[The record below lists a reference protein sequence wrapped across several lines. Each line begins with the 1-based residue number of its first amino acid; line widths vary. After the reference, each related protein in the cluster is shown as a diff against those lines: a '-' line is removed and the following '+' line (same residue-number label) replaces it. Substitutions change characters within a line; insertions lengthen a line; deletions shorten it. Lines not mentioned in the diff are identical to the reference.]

1 MLKIKL
7 FPTGKRNQ
15 RKFRI
20 VIAEARS
27 KREGK
32 YLEVLGFYDP
42 LTDPAILSLDKE
54 RYQKW
59 IEKGA
64 QPTQTV
70 RLLANKA

>member
-42 LTDPAILSLDKE
+42 LTDPATLSLDKE
-54 RYQKW
+54 RYRRW

>member
-42 LTDPAILSLDKE
+42 LTDPATLTLDKE
-54 RYQKW
+54 RYQRW
-59 IEKGA
+59 LEKGA

>member
-42 LTDPAILSLDKE
+42 LTDPATLSLDKE
-54 RYQKW
+54 RYQQW
-59 IEKGA
+59 INKGA

>member
-42 LTDPAILSLDKE
+42 LTDPATLSLDKE
-54 RYQKW
+54 RYQQW
-59 IEKGA
+59 IKKGA

>member
-42 LTDPAILSLDKE
+42 LTDPATLSLDKE
-54 RYQKW
+54 RYQQW